1 MAASVKILF
10 AETIGTNPPT
20 PFTKGGSYGVSSDS
34 VDFNLIGQ
42 NPAQADALSVL
53 CRDNAPFASAGLG
66 FTTNFLAA
74 TAYQESRFAEFTD
87 IQGCSPTLTTS
98 TITDGYPVQACDN
111 GYGIMQLTQGIP
123 GGLTYNL
130 NRYTGTPTQTMIWNW
145 VANINAGENVMLSKL
160 QWALMYSSQNYQWS
174 KHPAYVGCTFLPMTP
189 DQLQMETWQA
199 YNGGSFYI
207 VDTSNYPLSCGWTPN
222 ISLCIE
228 QDNTCG
234 GAFPAGEQC
243 YADCAKYEAQTTPGS
258 SSGWCK

>member
-53 CRDNAPFASAGLG
+53 CRDNAPFVSAGLG

-74 TAYQESRFAEFTD
+74 VAYQENRFAQFTS
-87 IQGCSPTLTTS
+87 IQQCSPSPL
-98 TITDGYPVQACDN
+98 IPLTDGYPVQACDN

-123 GGLTYNL
+123 GGLIYNL

-145 VANINAGENVMLSKL
+145 VANINAGENVMLNKF
-160 QWALMYSSQNYQWS
+160 SQET
-174 KHPAYVGCTFLPMTP
+174 AYEKRMVNQQGADYPTP
-189 DQLQMETWQA
+189 EQQEMNVWQR
-199 YNGGSFYI
+199 YNGGLYW
-207 VDTSNYPLSCGWTPN
+207 VW
-222 ISLCIE
+222 SLCATQVNGVCTAGWE
-228 QDNTCG
+228 RNDAFCNNPNKPAYQDLTCQD
-234 GAFPAGEQC
+234 AFPQ
-243 YADCAKYEAQTTPGS
+243 
-258 SSGWCK
+258 